1 MYQILSISTIKNGSL
16 KSTDLT
22 KFISE
27 RPWLQSAES
36 KIPLKILADWITQ
49 LDKLDISAE
58 LTSTRYGMTFLN
70 FNSGRIRVPRWQNSL
85 QIARV
90 PRKTT
95 KTKFTLFKMWL
106 SNINISEVLDML
118 TSGWTGFRH
127 STVSFKD
134 LNWLQALGRGLM
146 LDISVL
152 SMDNLLKVVKAM
164 FPTACTIANANN
176 YWKTVPEKCIRWYN
190 FTLIKQCCASYSII
204 IWNLFGLE
212 KSAYSNRGSWK
223 KCV

>member
-1 MYQILSISTIKNGSL
+1 MVWDFIPRKGKKSKPRKSGFKFWVCIKNNACMRIYQKSVDSTIFYL
-16 KSTDLT
+16 KKTLT
-22 KFISE
+22 VE
-27 RPWLQSAES
+27 ALLQSAES
-36 KIPLKILADWITQ
+36 EIPLKILADWITQ

-127 STVSFKD
+127 STVSWF
-134 LNWLQALGRGLM
+134 LNWLQAL
-146 LDISVL
+146 
-152 SMDNLLKVVKAM
+152 
-164 FPTACTIANANN
+164 
-176 YWKTVPEKCIRWYN
+176 
-190 FTLIKQCCASYSII
+190 
-204 IWNLFGLE
+204 
-212 KSAYSNRGSWK
+212 RGSQILDQFVESRQSHVSYCLHNRQCK
-223 KCV
+223 Q